1 MTTGLITIN
10 GLDKQVTTFAPV
22 LGQTE
27 KGGAEKCWKPMI
39 ILI

>member
-1 MTTGLITIN
+1 MTTGLIIIN

-27 KGGAEKCWKPMI
+27 TGGAEKCWKPMI